1 MGNTTYGESVQPL
14 QSVKLVYQACPWSWA
29 AQKTDRIIAHL
40 MMMFLM
46 MLFLMM
52 VKHMIMLYNMELKHN
67 LKLLDD
73 KIVTY

>member
-1 MGNTTYGESVQPL
+1 
-14 QSVKLVYQACPWSWA
+14 
-29 AQKTDRIIAHL
+29 
-40 MMMFLM
+40 MMFLM